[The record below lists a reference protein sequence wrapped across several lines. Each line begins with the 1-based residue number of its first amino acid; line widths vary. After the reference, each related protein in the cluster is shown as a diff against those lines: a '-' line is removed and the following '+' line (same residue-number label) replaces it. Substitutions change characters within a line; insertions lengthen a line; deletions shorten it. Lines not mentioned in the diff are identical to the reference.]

1 MDGKLFSDSLEK
13 HMHAKRNVGFSLDD
27 EDPLCTF
34 SIKEYFNLRINSG
47 INVILLFILIA
58 EIVMP
63 HKLLAKAQQDI
74 PRYQFRDLVLSSDV
88 YAFNDRYVPEEIQ
101 LQKEAEEKK
110 HEKMRAVSVQ
120 EKIITAT
127 AYSSTI
133 DQCDD
138 SPFIAASG
146 MRVHDGMVAANFLKF
161 GTKVRFPDYFG
172 DKIFVVEDRMNKRFS
187 DRVDIWMNTKEE
199 ALNFGVRKVRVE
211 ILQNK

>member
-13 HMHAKRNVGFSLDD
+13 YMHTKRNVEFSLDD

-47 INVILLFILIA
+47 INIILLIILIA

-63 HKLLAKAQQDI
+63 HKLLAKTQQDI
-74 PRYQFRDLVLSSDV
+74 PKFRDLVLSSDV
-88 YAFNDRYVPEEIQ
+88 YAFNDRYVPEEIK
-101 LQKEAEEKK
+101 LQKEAEDKK
-110 HEKMRAVSVQ
+110 LKKMKAVPVQ

-133 DQCDD
+133 DQCDN

-161 GTKVRFPDYFG
+161 GTRVRFPDYFG

-199 ALNFGVRKVRVE
+199 ALNFGIRKVRVE